1 MRNDMRI
8 AIIGAGYVGLV
19 SGVGL
24 AKHGNEVA
32 IVDIDHQRVSMINQ
46 AKSPF
51 HEEGLQPLMQDLL
64 GCRLRATAD
73 IRDAINGAEV
83 IFICVQTITNHDG
96 DIDLAH
102 VKRATMDIGTA
113 LNETQTVPLVVVKS
127 TVVPGTTEKV
137 VCPLLEKCSGQKLGT
152 GFRIACNPEFLREG
166 KALADFLKPD
176 RVIIGENDT
185 TSGDILAQLYRDFG
199 APILRV
205 DLKTAE
211 MIKYAS
217 NAFLATKI
225 SFINEIGNICKGLG
239 IDVSQVAE
247 GIALDARISPHFLNA
262 GIGFG
267 GSCLPK
273 DVKALAS
280 AARAM
285 GYHASLLESVLSVNE
300 KQPLRLVEIAEKEV
314 GSLLKK
320 RVAILGLA
328 FKPGT
333 DDIREA
339 PSIRIITELLNKGA
353 RVTAYDPMAA
363 SKVREIF
370 GDRITYTSSA
380 TAAVAEA
387 ELVFIITE
395 WDEFRDPGLY
405 QGKKVFEGRKVLKGE
420 STKNLDCEGICW

>member
-1 MRNDMRI
+1 MRI
-8 AIIGAGYVGLV
+8 AIIGAGCVGLV

-32 IVDIDHQRVSMINQ
+32 IVDIDHQRVSLINQ
-46 AKSPF
+46 AESPF
-51 HEEGLQPLMQDLL
+51 HEEGLQPLIQDLL
-64 GCRLRATAD
+64 GRRLRATTD
-73 IRDAINGAEV
+73 IREAISGAEA

-102 VKRATMDIGTA
+102 VERATIDIGTA
-113 LNETQTVPLVVVKS
+113 LNETKTVPLVVVKS
-127 TVVPGTTEKV
+127 TVLPGTTEKV
-137 VCPLLEKCSGQKLGT
+137 VYPLLEKCSGQKLGI
-152 GFRIACNPEFLREG
+152 GFRLACNPEFLREG
-166 KALADFLKPD
+166 KALEDFLKPD

-185 TSGDILAQLYRDFG
+185 AGGDILAQLYRDFD
-199 APILRV
+199 APVLRV

-273 DVKALAS
+273 DVKALTS
-280 AARAM
+280 ATRAM
-285 GYHASLLESVLSVNE
+285 GYRASLLESVLSVNE
-300 KQPLRLVEIAEKEV
+300 KQSLRLVELAEKEA
-314 GSLLKK
+314 GSLSGK
-320 RVAILGLA
+320 RVAILGLT

-339 PSIRIITELLNKGA
+339 PSLRIITELLNKGT
-353 RVTAYDPMAA
+353 RVTAYDPVAV

-370 GDRITYTSSA
+370 GDRIAYTSCA
-380 TAAVAEA
+380 AAAVAEA

-405 QGKKVFEGRKVLKGE
+405 QGKKVFEGRRVLKNE
-420 STKNLDCEGICW
+420 ATNNVNCEGICW